1 MASLRD
7 VARHAG
13 VSVATASRVIS
24 GFDGVRSE
32 TRDRVER
39 AMRELLY
46 VPPGRRPAT
55 GVIGLLVPS
64 LENPIFPAL
73 AQAMEERATEAG
85 FASILCNTTAAAFRE
100 VDYVHMLLD
109 RGADGM
115 IFINCEMTNMSGEHD
130 HYARLVDEGARIV
143 FVNGALNTLSV
154 PSVAVDERSAGELAT
169 QHLIDLGHERI
180 GYVAG
185 PDHYLP
191 TQQKAAGRDR
201 ALRAA
206 GLAPD
211 GLVVHAGDF
220 TVENGREGLRQLL
233 GMDSPPTGVIC
244 SSDLMAIGVLQEA
257 VARGLRVPADLSV
270 VGFDGIEA
278 AAWTSPPLTTVEQ
291 PIEEIAE
298 TAVNALRT
306 LIAEREKPLP
316 DYSFRP
322 SLRVRGSTAPP
333 A

>member
-1 MASLRD
+1 MATLRD
-7 VARHAG
+7 VADHAG
-13 VSVATASRVIS
+13 VSLATASRVVS
-24 GFDGVRSE
+24 GLDNVRSE
-32 TRDRVER
+32 TRERVER

-55 GVIGLLVPS
+55 GMIGLLVPS

-115 IFINCEMTNMSGEHD
+115 IFISCEMTNLSGEHD
-130 HYARLVDEGARIV
+130 HYARLVEEGARIV

-154 PSVAVDERSAGELAT
+154 PSVAVDERGAGELAT
-169 QHLIDLGHERI
+169 QHLLNLGHERI
-180 GYVAG
+180 GYVGG
-185 PDHYLP
+185 PDYYLP
-191 TQQKAAGRDR
+191 TRQKAAGREA
-201 ALRAA
+201 ALRSA
-206 GLAPD
+206 GVEPD
-211 GLVVHAGDF
+211 ALVVYAEDF
-220 TVENGREGLRQLL
+220 SVDGGRAAVRSLMTGAKR
-233 GMDSPPTGVIC
+233 PTGVIC

-257 VARGLRVPADLSV
+257 SAQGLRVPDDLSV
-270 VGFDGIEA
+270 VGFDGIDA

-298 TAVNALRT
+298 TAVNALRS
-306 LIAEREKPLP
+306 LIADPQKPLP

-322 SLRVRGSTAPP
+322 RLNVRGSTSPP
-333 A
+333 E